1 MNDFTALKERLT
13 PEALENIT
21 PEALQN
27 LYELIKPYQAYQKY
41 NRIEFTNPFDYQDA
55 FFKAGKTFKHR
66 YLSAANRIG
75 KTFGGAMEFSYHLTG
90 RYPEGWQGREIPGS
104 GRVYWCIGLNLT
116 MVTDIQQKE
125 LLGTSNIGLDEEI
138 GTGAIPRDCI
148 ELKHGLE
155 KDGPRCVKIRIKHK
169 DGGLN
174 ELAFFGS
181 TDPDVLMGRKVA
193 GVWMDEESPYS
204 NEIYNQ
210 CIARIA
216 NGVESGEDGFIF
228 ITATPEQ
235 GETPLYMKFAAN
247 KTGLLYIQRVT
258 WWDSPLFNDKQINE
272 LLAALDEHERD
283 LRSKGIPAVG
293 KGAVFKIADDEIKVR
308 DVYPL
313 SHWQIVAA
321 VDWGHVKDPTV
332 IAIALH
338 DPDNDTFYLY
348 DLFYLDE
355 SEEARSPASVA
366 NILNNSP
373 YRGVPVI
380 VPHDSGMKSEA
391 SESNGKLLQ
400 RLGVNVPP
408 DPFYNPQDT
417 QLRNVKLGNN
427 KRSGLSIET
436 GLSEMRYLMSTG
448 QLKVC
453 DNCDHW
459 FREKHSYSYSFNERT
474 RTLGYAGADH
484 CIDASRYAFM
494 SLIANRGCNWSEAG
508 NASTWSPIESTPFYL

>member
-1 MNDFTALKERLT
+1 MDLTALKERVT
-13 PEALENIT
+13 PEALNQLD
-21 PEALQN
+21 PEALAE
-27 LYELIKPYQAYQKY
+27 LYELIKPYREFQKY
-41 NRIEFTNPFDYQDA
+41 NRIEFTNPFDYQNQ
-55 FFKAGKTFKHR
+55 FFEAGKTFKHR

-75 KTFGGAMEFSYHLTG
+75 KTYGGAMEMAYHLTG
-90 RYPEGWQGREIPGS
+90 RYPEGWKGRRIEGS

-125 LLGTSNIGLDEEI
+125 LLGTSNIGLIDEI

-148 ELKHGLE
+148 EIDKGLE
-155 KDGPRCVKIRIKHK
+155 KDGPRCVKVRIRHT

-174 ELAFFGS
+174 ELSFFGS

-216 NGVESGEDGFIF
+216 NGIRPGEDGFIF

-235 GETPLYMKFAAN
+235 GETPLYLKFAAD

-258 WWDSPLFNDKQINE
+258 WWDSPLFNTAQINE

-293 KGAVFKIADDEIKVR
+293 KGAVFKITDEEIKVT

-313 SHWQIVAA
+313 PHWQVIAA

-332 IAIALH
+332 IAICLH
-338 DPDNDTFYLY
+338 DPDNDIFYLY

-366 NILNNSP
+366 HILNNSP
-373 YRGVPVI
+373 YSGVPVL
-380 VPHDSGMKSEA
+380 VPHDSGIKSEA

-408 DPFYNPQDT
+408 DPAMNPPET
-417 QLRNVKLGNN
+417 MLRNVKLGTKTANRFN
-427 KRSGLSIET
+427 IET
-436 GLSEMRYLMSTG
+436 GLSEMRYLMSIG
-448 QLKVC
+448 KLKVC

-459 FREKHSYSYSFNERT
+459 FREKHSYSYTYNERT
-474 RTLGYAGADH
+474 RALGYAGADH

-494 SLIANRGCNWSEAG
+494 GLMSMRGCYWQEAG
-508 NASTWSPIESTPFYL
+508 KPASYAPIENLPFTL

>member
-1 MNDFTALKERLT
+1 MDFSALREKLT
-13 PEALENIT
+13 PETLESMT
-21 PEALQN
+21 PKALQA
-27 LYELIKPYQAYQKY
+27 LHDVIKPYLTYQKY
-41 NRIEFTNPFDYQDA
+41 NRIEFTNPFDYQDQ
-55 FFKAGKTFKHR
+55 FFQAGKTFKHR

-75 KTFGGAMEFSYHLTG
+75 KSYGGAMEMSYHLTG
-90 RYPEGWQGREIPGS
+90 RYPDNWKGREIKGS

-125 LLGTSNIGLDEEI
+125 LLGTSNIGLTDEI
-138 GTGAIPRDCI
+138 GTGSIPRDCI
-148 ELKHGLE
+148 ELKQGLE

-204 NEIYNQ
+204 NEVYNQ

-216 NGVESGEDGFIF
+216 NGVEPGEDGFIF

-235 GETPLYMKFAAN
+235 GETPLYLKFAAD

-258 WWDSPLFNDKQINE
+258 WWDSPLFNDTQIKE

-293 KGAVFKIADDEIKVR
+293 KGAVFKAPDDEIKVR

-313 SHWQIVAA
+313 PHWQVIGAI
-321 VDWGHVKDPTV
+321 DWGHVKDPTV
-332 IAIALH
+332 IAICLH
-338 DPDNDTFYLY
+338 DPDNDVFYLY
-348 DLFYLDE
+348 DLYYLDE
-355 SEEARSPASVA
+355 SEEARSPANVA
-366 NILNNSP
+366 KIILNSP
-373 YRGVPVI
+373 YCGVPFL
-380 VPHDSGMKSEA
+380 VPHDSGIKSEA

-400 RLGVNVPP
+400 RLGVYVPP
-408 DPFYNPQDT
+408 DPAMNPPET
-417 QLRNVKLGNN
+417 MLRNVKLGNKERN
-427 KRSGLSIET
+427 RFNVET
-436 GLSEMRYLMSTG
+436 GLSEMRFLMSLG
-448 QLKVC
+448 KLKVC

-459 FREKHSYSYSFNERT
+459 FREKHSYSYTYNDRT

-484 CIDASRYAFM
+484 CIDSSRYGFM
-494 SLIANRGCNWSEAG
+494 GLISNRGCYWADAG
-508 NASTWSPIESTPFYL
+508 KQAAYTPIENLPFTL